1 MIICIELSNRMEEYV
16 NFIITK
22 AFQTSDF
29 TQRIAYIKDIQVQIN
44 QYVESHKEL
53 DFMARVWFIE
63 ENHTVDDR

>member
-1 MIICIELSNRMEEYV
+1 MISRMEEYV

-22 AFQTSDF
+22 AFQTTDF

>member
-1 MIICIELSNRMEEYV
+1 MISRMEEYV

-53 DFMARVWFIE
+53 DFMARV
-63 ENHTVDDR
+63 

>member
-1 MIICIELSNRMEEYV
+1 MISRMEEYV

>member
-1 MIICIELSNRMEEYV
+1 MEEYV

-53 DFMARVWFIE
+53 DFMARVWFE
-63 ENHTVDDR
+63 GDNHTVDDR

>member
-44 QYVESHKEL
+44 QYVENHKEL
-53 DFMARVWFIE
+53 DFMAKVYVDE
-63 ENHTVDDR
+63 DDNDVDDR

>member
-1 MIICIELSNRMEEYV
+1 MEEYV

-29 TQRIAYIKDIQVQIN
+29 TQRIAYIKDIQVQIH

>member
-1 MIICIELSNRMEEYV
+1 MISRMEEYV

-53 DFMARVWFIE
+53 DFMARVWFIGD
-63 ENHTVDDR
+63 NHTVDDR

>member
-1 MIICIELSNRMEEYV
+1 MITRMEEYV

-44 QYVESHKEL
+44 QYVENHKEL
-53 DFMARVWFIE
+53 DFMAKVYVDE
-63 ENHTVDDR
+63 DDNDVDDR

>member
-1 MIICIELSNRMEEYV
+1 MTSRMEEYV

-53 DFMARVWFIE
+53 DFMARLWFIE

>member
-1 MIICIELSNRMEEYV
+1 MITRMEEYV